1 MYQTLAINVA
11 VRSVVEGSMWLYPVP
26 IGIGPGRGGE
36 LVTANFREFIFHALG

>member
-36 LVTANFREFIFHALG
+36 LVTANFREFYFYEVG